1 MQDKN
6 WGFVTVNP
14 NCLECVTWAQTAKLD
29 GFSGGVSVVFTV
41 CEDWM
46 GDVEGG
52 CCGDGTLCVFIVL
65 TIFCFSFFW
74 LWMQTGEG
82 PGWLEME
89 SLMYL
94 RTSLSTHF
102 TRMECA
108 PRASSPLDSAGFQRR
123 LLAYLKQVATHLS
136 DSDVL
141 KIYVTPTA
149 SQVQVISQI
158 FTRYLNTYKG
168 FFFFNTFSYKT
179 LSCLFLLQLFAAS
192 CPVLYL
198 HRFAFID
205 DRIIHN
211 CTYCTI
217 LSVQ

>member
-29 GFSGGVSVVFTV
+29 GFSGGGKCCFHCV
-41 CEDWM
+41 WRLN
-46 GDVEGG
+46 GG
-52 CCGDGTLCVFIVL
+52 CGGGLLWRWHALCFYSFGDFFALV
-65 TIFCFSFFW
+65 FFW

-149 SQVQVISQI
+149 QVISQI

-168 FFFFNTFSYKT
+168 FFFFNTFSYIT

>member
-1 MQDKN
+1 MNAN
-6 WGFVTVNP
+6 WWGSRLAWDGVFDV
-14 NCLECVTWAQTAKLD
+14 LENQPVDTFHQN
-29 GFSGGVSVVFTV
+29 GV
-41 CEDWM
+41 
-46 GDVEGG
+46 
-52 CCGDGTLCVFIVL
+52 
-65 TIFCFSFFW
+65 
-74 LWMQTGEG
+74 
-82 PGWLEME
+82 
-89 SLMYL
+89 
-94 RTSLSTHF
+94 
-102 TRMECA
+102 CA

-168 FFFFNTFSYKT
+168 FFFFNTFSYIT